1 MRLTKAEEQVMK
13 ILWELEEATVQCI
26 LNKIENDKPARTT
39 ISTVLNVLER
49 KGFVEHTTKGHVNF
63 YKAVLEKKV
72 YSKKQMSDFV
82 RDYFNGSYFSLF
94 AFFAKES
101 NLTIEEIDKIL
112 KEQQE
117 IKRRKEKK

>member
-26 LNKIENDKPARTT
+26 LNKIENNKPARTT
-39 ISTVLNVLER
+39 ISTVLNVLEK

-63 YKAVLEKKV
+63 YKAVLEKNI

-82 RDYFNGSYFSLF
+82 RDYFNGSYSSLF

-101 NLTIEEIDKIL
+101 NLTIEEMDKIL